1 MVRNKKGLSDII
13 ITVSMILISI
23 VAVGVISAFVIPMIK
38 SQLAKSS
45 ACMALREHY
54 KVRTDISTTCYN
66 HNGEVKLLIQR
77 GSEKEDALGFLVT
90 IFSNTGDASAYRV
103 LSDTAEYSKTPG
115 LPDKS
120 GAKVYNFSIIG
131 NVEKVAIT
139 TILPNEETCDPI
151 DYSGIKKC

>member
-1 MVRNKKGLSDII
+1 MARNKKGVSDII

-23 VAVGVISAFVIPMIK
+23 IAVGVISAFVIPMIK

-54 KVRTDISTTCYN
+54 KVRTDISATCYTL
-66 HNGEVKLLIQR
+66 NGEVKLSIQR

-103 LSDTAEYSKTPG
+103 LNDTAEYSAIPG
-115 LPDKS
+115 VPAKG
-120 GAKVYNFSIIG
+120 GARVYNFSIIG
-131 NVEKVAIT
+131 NVERVTIA